1 MSAQTPS
8 AGDGRPRIAH
18 VGPAPDRPGGIAAV
32 MRGMLDSPLAE
43 RYALDLIVTYTTRDR
58 LRRATVFAGS
68 LWRLARWCRGDGD
81 RLVHIHTAVRG
92 SIYRKAVCVAVARL
106 AGRPVLLQL
115 HAGAG
120 DIDAF
125 AARLGPVRRA
135 LLGWALRAADAVVSV
150 SGPGA
155 RRIEENFGATDVV
168 VIPNAAPPVDETA
181 TVAAVPSNAN
191 GARWRVLYMGG
202 FVNPAKGGAV
212 LVEALPDLLDAC
224 PGAEIVFAGT
234 GEPPEDLVEL
244 ARRRDDV
251 TWAGWLD
258 REAKAEQLSRCD
270 VFVMP
275 SLSEGMPIALLEAM
289 AYGRAIVASDV
300 GGIPD
305 VVADGAQAILVP
317 PADPPALTAA
327 VARAVADAGLRER
340 LGEAAGVRAADFE
353 ASAVYDRLAAVYDRL
368 LAASAEAHR

>member
-1 MSAQTPS
+1 MSEQNPS
-8 AGDGRPRIAH
+8 AGHGRPRIAH

-32 MRGMLDSPLAE
+32 MRGMLESPLGE
-43 RYALDLIVTYTTRDR
+43 RYSLDLIVTYTTRDR
-58 LRRATVFAGS
+58 LRRVTVFAGA
-68 LWRLARWCRGDGD
+68 LWRLARWCRGDGE

-125 AARLGPVRRA
+125 AARLGPLRRA

-150 SGPGA
+150 SAPGA
-155 RRIEENFGATDVV
+155 RRIEESFGARDVV
-168 VIPNAAPPVDETA
+168 VIPNAAPPVREPS
-181 TVAAVPSNAN
+181 AASAKR
-191 GARWRVLYMGG
+191 GTGDGSGCQVLYMGG

-212 LVEALPDLLDAC
+212 LVDALPGLLDAC
-224 PGAEIVFAGT
+224 PGVSFVLAGT
-234 GEPPEDLVEL
+234 GEPPPALVEL
-244 ARRRDDV
+244 ARQRPEV
-251 TWAGWLD
+251 SWAGWLD
-258 REAKAEQLSRCD
+258 ADAKAELLSRCD
-270 VFVMP
+270 VFAMP

-289 AYGRAIVASDV
+289 AYGCAIVASDV

-305 VVADGAQAILVP
+305 VVADGTQAILVP

-327 VARAVADAGLRER
+327 IAHAVADAELRER
-340 LGEAAGVRAADFE
+340 LGRAASARADDFE
-353 ASAVYDRLAAVYDRL
+353 AGAVYDRLAAVYDRL
-368 LAASAEAHR
+368 LASSGAASR